1 MALTALLIRI
11 IKRLFSVSNKP
22 PCTKLQCRP
31 QNPSLIHQK
40 IDLIR
45 KKVHSR
51 AYRSQMS
58 KSIKDMTTMT
68 FFISHHQLK

>member
-1 MALTALLIRI
+1 MELTALLIRI

-51 AYRSQMS
+51 AYRSQMR
-58 KSIKDMTTMT
+58 KLIKDMTTMT